1 MLVST
6 LQHIVIAL
14 LKAVSSEP
22 SRGLSPGGC
31 VASHNVSI
39 PVSPLSLASFFP
51 PEHGHLY
58 STQHRP
64 PLSSS
69 LKESLQVE
77 VFFISWGPCQDV
89 KSYIPKKCP
98 KVNKILVIQFY
109 ILIPFIKHPKKNP
122 ITVIFPWLTVGHA
135 S

>member
-1 MLVST
+1 MLEIICAT
-6 LQHIVIAL
+6 HIIQDSVLFAHLSFGSQSQNLIL
-14 LKAVSSEP
+14 LPLFS
-22 SRGLSPGGC
+22 GC

-51 PEHGHLY
+51 PELRHLY

-109 ILIPFIKHPKKNP
+109 ILIPFIKHPKN
-122 ITVIFPWLTVGHA
+122 IQ
-135 S
+135 SQ